1 MKYLGSQRTHT
12 NLYDFYH
19 RLRPSRT
26 VYCRQFRRLPF
37 TRSEKEQDL
46 PRLPTILASGPAFQ
60 PCLNIC
66 DLLAM
71 MNISSISRGAI
82 RSSRRLLW
90 TVLVFIRLK
99 IIKTRRGNQ

>member
-1 MKYLGSQRTHT
+1 MTFIIDCGRVELSIAASLEDCLSPR
-12 NLYDFYH
+12 
-19 RLRPSRT
+19 
-26 VYCRQFRRLPF
+26 
-37 TRSEKEQDL
+37 RSEKEQDL

-90 TVLVFIRLK
+90 TVLVFIS
-99 IIKTRRGNQ
+99 